1 MPYKKPKEADDGTG
15 TAKGKVKVIK
25 GKLAKLHSAKLIK
38 NAKSIGKVNS
48 AKMGE
53 KAKAT
58 IVEKNS
64 VKSPVKDDKKR
75 KESTKDEK
83 TKPHPAAKK
92 VCTLAVQTKKSPL
105 PKGVVTKEVI
115 LNVKFLPALPKG
127 IQPQV
132 KGEPKAEGGQSNSPK
147 GSNMTSKASS
157 TSPKSNVQK
166 NDANVTEKAK
176 HSTVEKE
183 NAAASKQKSV
193 KVDSGTQSMKSMIG
207 INRVKAK
214 STDLSPPNEGVAK
227 DEKASLS
234 NAKDNVTMEESMESK
249 EVDVVDA
256 AKEKDDVTE
265 KIAIESKSSEDT
277 FATGKEGIST
287 ADTETKNKEEIN
299 SKMSDTEKEPSN
311 KVGES
316 IIEGEKL
323 EDSKVESKNA
333 QEPKEP
339 NEDKEKTMESKT
351 ITDSIMTRGRRSA
364 SRSPVVAR
372 EAKSSEVASP
382 RKGRS
387 SGTPDRKR
395 EDKQITPTVMTRKRL
410 ASFSESEG
418 DKKADETPG
427 GKRRALAAA
436 LLEKMSRKTS
446 DSLATLI
453 AGSSKVQQEHTYAKE
468 TKDVKEPEKEG
479 ESKFPVTNF
488 LAFVQRRP
496 II

>member
-64 VKSPVKDDKKR
+64 IKSPVKDDKKR

-83 TKPHPAAKK
+83 TKPHPTAKK

-132 KGEPKAEGGQSNSPK
+132 KGEPKTEGGKSNSPK

-166 NDANVTEKAK
+166 NDANVTEKAN

-214 STDLSPPNEGVAK
+214 PTDPSPPNEGVAK

-277 FATGKEGIST
+277 SATGKEDIST

-299 SKMSDTEKEPSN
+299 SKEKEPSN

-372 EAKSSEVASP
+372 ETKSSEVASP

-468 TKDVKEPEKEG
+468 TKDLKEPEKEG
-479 ESKFPVTNF
+479 ESKFPDTNF
-488 LAFVQRRP
+488 LAFVRRRP